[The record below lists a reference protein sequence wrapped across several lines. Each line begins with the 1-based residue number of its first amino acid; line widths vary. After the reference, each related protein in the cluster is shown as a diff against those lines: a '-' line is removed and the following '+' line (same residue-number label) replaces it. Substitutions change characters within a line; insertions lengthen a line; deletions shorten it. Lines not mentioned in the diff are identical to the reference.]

1 MIHKARPDIDRE
13 LHITVIETDILLR
26 EGHILLRCA
35 RHLRKSAVQTRQ
47 PGRLQCRMHG
57 DPLAPIQI
65 HVDRRFFLL
74 TWDLRTILRHSYRI
88 SEDLR
93 PVLVGG
99 HQLKNEIARN
109 GIGMRI
115 VQKYRRLLRY
125 CLRLSSKKCHR
136 ALHLKPRHSR
146 QAVLQHAD
154 RIGFTFLDRCTGKN
168 VVELR
173 KQQIL
178 LRLVQLCGRI
188 CDQSLHSSCR
198 EQLFCCKQMVFQL
211 SMQLLH
217 ARLRRIAADKHRAKV
232 VCKNRS
238 IHAFILQGLKKCFR
252 RRMHGLNL
260 RLRVDPVIQFRNIS
274 ARRPA
279 AMIADAPCKKADA
292 FACLIPAPALC
303 ILRCLTHG
311 AVVRT
316 IQPVRQDL

>member
-1 MIHKARPDIDRE
+1 
-13 LHITVIETDILLR
+13 
-26 EGHILLRCA
+26 
-35 RHLRKSAVQTRQ
+35 
-47 PGRLQCRMHG
+47 
-57 DPLAPIQI
+57 
-65 HVDRRFFLL
+65 
-74 TWDLRTILRHSYRI
+74 
-88 SEDLR
+88 
-93 PVLVGG
+93 
-99 HQLKNEIARN
+99 
-109 GIGMRI
+109 MRI
-115 VQKYRRLLRY
+115 VQKYRRLLRHG
-125 CLRLSSKKCHR
+125 LRLSGKKCHR

-178 LRLVQLCGRI
+178 FRLVQLRGRI
-188 CDQSLHSSCR
+188 CGQSLHSSCC

-238 IHAFILQGLKKCFR
+238 IHAFILQGLKKRFR

-260 RLRVDPVIQFRNIS
+260 RLRVDPAIQFRNIS

-303 ILRCLTHG
+303 ILRCMTHG
-311 AVVRT
+311 AAVRT